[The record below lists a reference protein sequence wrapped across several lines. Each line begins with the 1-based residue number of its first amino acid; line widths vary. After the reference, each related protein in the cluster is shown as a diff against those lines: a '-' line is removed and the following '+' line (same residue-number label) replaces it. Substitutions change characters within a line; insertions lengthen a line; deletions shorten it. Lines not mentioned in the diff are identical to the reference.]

1 MMKAGELDRR
11 IMIEEKTVTNSDSGE
26 EIITWLPLVTVWARK
41 IEAKGAERFSGQE
54 LFGAAVKT
62 FQIRWSLYASTIT
75 TKHRLLFDG
84 RTYDITDVREIGRRE
99 GLEID
104 CFTKSEEM
112 ITS

>member
-11 IMIEEKTVTNSDSGE
+11 ISIEDRFVTNSDSGE
-26 EIITWLPLVTVWARK
+26 EIITWLPLITVWAK
-41 IEAKGAERFSGQE
+41 KVEAKGSERFAGQE

-62 FQIRWSLYASTIT
+62 FHIRWSLLSSTIT
-75 TKHRLLFDG
+75 TKHKLIHDG

-104 CFTKSEEM
+104 AYTKSEEP
-112 ITS
+112 IA